1 MSARGLLPLLLALS
15 LAACA
20 APDRAA
26 NLAATPA
33 PTSAARLPTLSAA
46 DAPPC
51 KDEDA
56 WTEPT
61 PPRHIH
67 AETWYVGSCGI
78 SVLLIATPAGMALID
93 SGPAPVAAQVL
104 ANLRTLGVDPHA
116 VRYLLTSHAHFDHVG
131 GMAALQA
138 ATGAPVLA
146 LADAAAVLRRG
157 RSGRDDPQA
166 GGIEPFAPVPEVRE
180 IRDGDVVTLGQVR
193 LTVHA
198 TPGHTP
204 GSTSWSWE
212 SCAGE
217 RCVQAVYADS
227 LSAISDDDYRYSD
240 HPEAVARFRHS
251 LDALAALPCD
261 LLLTPHPSASQL
273 WARLRGQAPLLDAG
287 ACRAYAER
295 GRAGLEARLAREQ
308 ADRP

>member
-1 MSARGLLPLLLALS
+1 MAARRLPPLLLALG

-20 APDRAA
+20 ARPAPPAA
-26 NLAATPA
+26 PASPAPALAAATAAPA
-33 PTSAARLPTLSAA
+33 A
-46 DAPPC
+46 C
-51 KDEDA
+51 KDEDD

-61 PPRHIH
+61 PPRRIH
-67 AETWYVGSCGI
+67 GETWYVGSCGI

-116 VRYLLTSHAHFDHVG
+116 VRYLLASHAHADHVG

-146 LADAAAVLRRG
+146 LPAAAAVLR
-157 RSGRDDPQA
+157 SGRVGSDDPQA
-166 GGIEPFAPVPEVRE
+166 GVLEPFAPVADVRE
-180 IRDGDVVTLGQVR
+180 IRDGDVLPLGQVQ
-193 LTVHA
+193 LVAHA

-204 GSTSWSWE
+204 GGTSWSWN

-227 LSAISDDDYRYSD
+227 LSAISDDHYRYRD
-240 HPEAVARFRHS
+240 HPAAVARFRHS
-251 LDALAALPCD
+251 LDTLAALPCD
-261 LLLTPHPSASQL
+261 LLLTPHPGASGQ
-273 WARLRGQAPLLDAG
+273 WARLRGQAPLLEAG
-287 ACRAYAER
+287 ACRAYAAR
-295 GRAGLEARLAREQ
+295 ARAGLEARLAQEQ
-308 ADRP
+308 ADTRP